1 MILERL
7 YLENYKQFREPTEL
21 LPPEGVV
28 GIVGSNGSGKTTIF
42 ESILWAFF
50 GSRGKDARF
59 SNDSIP
65 WSGGTT
71 TEKTTVEVTLN
82 IAGAP
87 YRVVRTLYRGKTEAR
102 VYSVEE
108 EIVGGSSETAEW
120 VQESLLGMD
129 RVAFE
134 ATFFARQ
141 KELEFFAGV
150 TGIKRQREIA
160 RILGIDQ
167 VEGAQELLRA
177 DKKKCQNEAGFL
189 EARIAGVDREILE
202 EELKKVRRRQ
212 DRLMRE
218 VSCLREKLEGVEDEL
233 SRARAEGETLEAS
246 YRRHNKL
253 SSLLAAAESARER
266 AAEKVQE
273 LSKTLVRLDKDEE
286 ELIGKLR
293 PQIERLPEV
302 EIEIEGLEEA
312 RRSHER
318 RVLAEKEM
326 RRLEAE
332 AHRAVV
338 AASQLLEKLDR
349 AAEPMRGLGD
359 EPLPGWDALFS
370 VEDEADRMLGAE
382 RILSGAATHLWKLE
396 ERFRSL
402 KEAKARQEELFE
414 AERELEESRVRV
426 EERRKEVARLDT
438 EVENVTGGGTLE
450 KELARLRK
458 EERSL
463 QRQSAQQKGLAEAD
477 ERDAEK
483 LDRARRM
490 VEHSEEVASCP
501 TCHRG
506 FEGDE
511 HKEVIETLLR
521 QAGEA
526 RGRAAEAR
534 SECRRLEEEAQDLL
548 RRLAEVEQ
556 RREKECALRE
566 ERAKATTYLEDLRD
580 LLKRASARVERL
592 LEELEGV
599 APVSEDD
606 LEEVELRVG
615 LLRMLHDAYPR
626 IESFTESHSGASAA
640 VAERERELAYLGAT
654 PVYEE
659 TRHVRL
665 REEKAELERLLGRI
679 ESLQARLR
687 DRPKVKERLEIT
699 GREQEEATREA
710 ERLQEK
716 ISSLAFVEDVYR
728 ANRKRVMEVERA
740 REELR
745 GEKETLDQELG
756 RVQSRVENLE
766 GEIVRYEE
774 QRKLADERGQEAVRL
789 GEMDKLLSR
798 FYKGLTARTRPRLEK
813 EASLLIKALTDD
825 RYERM
830 EFDENYGIRLFDG
843 LSDAYEISRF
853 SGGEADIVSLSARV
867 ALSKMVAAKGS
878 EALGF
883 IVLDEVFG
891 ALDADRRRNV
901 LLALDRLKRTF
912 GQIFVI
918 SHVGDV
924 QESALLDEL
933 WMVEEDEEGKSTV
946 RRLKANLDEPVVL
959 LGNTHGS

>member
-1 MILERL
+1 VILERL

-28 GIVGSNGSGKTTIF
+28 GIVGPNGSGKTTIF

-50 GSRGKDARF
+50 GSRGKDPRF

-71 TEKTTVEVTLN
+71 AEKTSVEVTLN
-82 IAGAP
+82 LGGAP

-102 VYSVEE
+102 VYSGEE
-108 EIVGGSSETAEW
+108 EIVGGPSEVAEW

-160 RILGIDQ
+160 RILGINQ
-167 VEGAQELLRA
+167 VESAQELLRA
-177 DKKKCQNEAGFL
+177 DRKECQNEARFL
-189 EARIAGVDREILE
+189 EARIAGVDREALE
-202 EELKKVRRRQ
+202 EEL
-212 DRLMRE
+212 RE
-218 VSCLREKLEGVEDEL
+218 VRERRALLEGKVGRLRERLEEAEDKLA
-233 SRARAEGETLEAS
+233 RARANGEILEAS
-246 YRRHNKL
+246 YRRHNEL
-253 SSLLAAAESARER
+253 SSLLAAAESAQER
-266 AAEKVQE
+266 AVEKAQE
-273 LSKTLVRLDKDEE
+273 LSKTLAGLDKDEE
-286 ELIGKLR
+286 LIRELR
-293 PQIERLPEV
+293 PRTKRLPEV
-302 EIEIEGLEEA
+302 EAEIEDLEEA
-312 RRSHER
+312 RRRHER
-318 RVLAEKEM
+318 HVLVEKEM

-332 AHRAVV
+332 AHRTVVV
-338 AASQLLEKLDR
+338 ASELLERLAG
-349 AAEPMRGLGD
+349 AADSMRGPGD
-359 EPLPGWDALFS
+359 EPLAGWDALFA
-370 VEDEADRMLGAE
+370 VEDEAGRMLEAE
-382 RILSGAATHLWKLE
+382 KVLGGAATRLWKME
-396 ERFRSL
+396 ERFHSL
-402 KEAKARQEELFE
+402 KEAKARQKELLE
-414 AERELEESRVRV
+414 AERELEKSRARF
-426 EERRKEVARLDT
+426 EEGRREVTRLDA

-450 KELARLRK
+450 KELARLHK
-458 EERSL
+458 EDRSL

-490 VEHSEEVASCP
+490 VESSEEVARCP

-521 QAGEA
+521 QAKEA
-526 RGRAAEAR
+526 RERAAEAR
-534 SECRRLEEEAQDLL
+534 SECRRLEEEARDLL
-548 RRLAEVEQ
+548 RRLGEAEQ

-566 ERAKATTYLEDLRD
+566 ERAKATAHLEDVRD
-580 LLKRASARVERL
+580 LLERASARVERL
-592 LEELEGV
+592 LGDLEGV
-599 APVSEDD
+599 APISEDN
-606 LEEVELRVG
+606 LEEAELQVG
-615 LLRMLHDAYPR
+615 LLRMLHDAHPR
-626 IESFTESHSGASAA
+626 IESFVEGYSRASAA
-640 VAERERELAYLGAT
+640 VTERERELVYLEAT

-659 TRHVRL
+659 ARHTRL
-665 REEKAELERLLGRI
+665 REEKAELERLLGQI
-679 ESLQARLR
+679 GSLEARLC
-687 DRPKVKERLEIT
+687 DRPKVEERLETT
-699 GREQEEATREA
+699 GKEQEEAAREVR
-710 ERLQEK
+710 RLQEEV
-716 ISSLAFVEDVYR
+716 SSLAFDEGAHR
-728 ANRKRVMEVERA
+728 ANRERVMEAERA
-740 REELR
+740 REALR
-745 GEKETLDQELG
+745 GEKEALDEELR
-756 RVQSRVENLE
+756 RVRSRVESLE
-766 GEIVRYEE
+766 GDIGRYEE
-774 QRKLADERGQEAVRL
+774 QRKLADEKGREETRL

-798 FYKGLTARTRPRLEK
+798 FYKELTARIRPRLEK
-813 EASLLIKALTDD
+813 EANDLIKALTDD

-830 EFDENYGIRLFDG
+830 EFDENYSIRLFDG

-853 SGGEADIVSLSARV
+853 SGGEADVVSLSTRV

-891 ALDADRRRNV
+891 ALDAERRRNV

-946 RRLKANLDEPVVL
+946 RRLKANLDEPVKL
-959 LGNTHGS
+959 LGNARGS

>member
-1 MILERL
+1 VILERL

-28 GIVGSNGSGKTTIF
+28 GIVGANGSGKTTIF

-50 GSRGKDARF
+50 GSRGKDPRF
-59 SNDSIP
+59 ANDSIP

-71 TEKTTVEVTLN
+71 AEKTTVEATLN
-82 IAGAP
+82 VGGAP

-102 VYSVEE
+102 VYSGEG
-108 EIVGGSSETAEW
+108 EIVGGSSEVAEW
-120 VQESLLGMD
+120 VQESMLGMD

-167 VEGAQELLRA
+167 VESAQELLRA
-177 DKKKCQNEAGFL
+177 DKKAAQNEAKFL
-189 EARIAGVDREILE
+189 ETRIAGVDRAAIE
-202 EELKKVRRRQ
+202 EEL
-212 DRLMRE
+212 RE
-218 VSCLREKLEGVEDEL
+218 VRKRQALLEGEVGRLRKRLEGAEDEL
-233 SRARAEGETLEAS
+233 ARARADGETLEAS
-246 YRRHNKL
+246 YRRHIEL
-253 SSLLAAAESARER
+253 SGLLAAAESARER
-266 AAEKVQE
+266 AAEKTQE
-273 LSKTLVRLDKDEE
+273 LSETLARLDKDEE
-286 ELIGKLR
+286 LIGEL
-293 PQIERLPEV
+293 
-302 EIEIEGLEEA
+302 
-312 RRSHER
+312 
-318 RVLAEKEM
+318 
-326 RRLEAE
+326 
-332 AHRAVV
+332 AHRTVV
-338 AASQLLEKLDR
+338 AASELLDKLGE
-349 AAEPMRGLGD
+349 AVVPMRGPGD
-359 EPLPGWDALFS
+359 EPLPGWDSLFS
-370 VEDEADRMLGAE
+370 VEDEAGRMLEAE
-382 RILSGAATHLWKLE
+382 RILSGAATRLWKME

-402 KEAKARQEELFE
+402 KEAKSRQEELLE
-414 AERELEESRVRV
+414 AERELEESRARF
-426 EERRKEVARLDT
+426 EEGRREVARLDA

-450 KELARLRK
+450 KKLALLRK

-490 VEHSEEVASCP
+490 VESSEEVARCP

-521 QAGEA
+521 QAEEA

-534 SECRRLEEEAQDLL
+534 SECRRLEEEARDLL
-548 RRLAEVEQ
+548 RRLGEAEQ
-556 RREKECALRE
+556 QREKECALRE
-566 ERAKATTYLEDLRD
+566 ERAKVTTHLEDLQD
-580 LLKRASARVERL
+580 LLERASARVERL
-592 LEELEGV
+592 LGELEGV
-599 APVSEDD
+599 APISEDD
-606 LEEVELRVG
+606 LEEAELRVG
-615 LLRMLHDAYPR
+615 LLRMLHDTHPR
-626 IESFTESHSGASAA
+626 IETFVERYSRASTA
-640 VAERERELAYLGAT
+640 VTERERELAYLQAT
-654 PVYEE
+654 PVYDEA
-659 TRHVRL
+659 RHARL

-679 ESLQARLR
+679 ESLEARLR
-687 DRPKVKERLEIT
+687 DRPKVAEKLETI
-699 GREQEEATREA
+699 GKEQEEAVRKA
-710 ERLQEK
+710 RCLQEE
-716 ISSLAFVEDVYR
+716 ISSLAFDESTYR
-728 ANRKRVMEVERA
+728 ANRERVMEVERA
-740 REELR
+740 REKLRAEKEALDEELR
-745 GEKETLDQELG
+745 
-756 RVQSRVENLE
+756 RVRSRVENLE
-766 GEIVRYEE
+766 GELERYEE
-774 QRKLADERGQEAVRL
+774 QRKLADDKGREATRL

-798 FYKGLTARTRPRLEK
+798 FYKELTAKIRPRLEK
-813 EASLLIKALTDD
+813 EASNLIKALTDD

-843 LSDAYEISRF
+843 LSDAYDISRF
-853 SGGEADIVSLSARV
+853 SGGEADVVSLSARV

-891 ALDADRRRNV
+891 ALDAERRRNV

-946 RRLKANLDEPVVL
+946 RRLKANLDEPVEL
-959 LGNTHGS
+959 LGNARGS

>member
-28 GIVGSNGSGKTTIF
+28 GIVGANGSGKTTIF

-50 GSRGKDARF
+50 GSRGKDPRF
-59 SNDSIP
+59 ANDSIP

-71 TEKTTVEVTLN
+71 AEKTTVEATLN
-82 IAGAP
+82 VGGAP

-102 VYSVEE
+102 VYSGEE
-108 EIVGGSSETAEW
+108 EIVGGSSEVAEW
-120 VQESLLGMD
+120 VQESMLGMD

-167 VEGAQELLRA
+167 VESAQELLRA
-177 DKKKCQNEAGFL
+177 DKKEAQNEAKFL
-189 EARIAGVDREILE
+189 EARIAGVDRAALE
-202 EELKKVRRRQ
+202 EER
-212 DRLMRE
+212 RE
-218 VSCLREKLEGVEDEL
+218 VRKRQALLEGEVGRLRERLEGAEDEL
-233 SRARAEGETLEAS
+233 ARARADGETLEAS
-246 YRRHNKL
+246 YRRHIEL
-253 SSLLAAAESARER
+253 SGLLAAAESARER
-266 AAEKVQE
+266 AAEKAQE
-273 LSKTLVRLDKDEE
+273 LSETLARLDKDEE
-286 ELIGKLR
+286 LIGELR
-293 PQIERLPEV
+293 PRTERLPEM
-302 EIEIEGLEEA
+302 EAEIEGLEEA
-312 RRSHER
+312 RRRHER
-318 RVLAEKEM
+318 RVLTEKEM
-326 RRLEAE
+326 WRLEAE
-332 AHRAVV
+332 AHRTVV
-338 AASQLLEKLDR
+338 AASELLDKLGE
-349 AAEPMRGLGD
+349 AVVPMRGPGE

-370 VEDEADRMLGAE
+370 VEDDTGRMLEAE
-382 RILSGAATHLWKLE
+382 RILSEAATRLWKME

-402 KEAKARQEELFE
+402 KEAKARQEELLE
-414 AERELEESRVRV
+414 AERELEESRARF
-426 EERRKEVARLDT
+426 EEGRREVARLDA

-450 KELARLRK
+450 KKLARLRK

-490 VEHSEEVASCP
+490 VESSEEVARCP

-521 QAGEA
+521 QAEEA

-534 SECRRLEEEAQDLL
+534 SECRRLEEEARDLL
-548 RRLAEVEQ
+548 RRLGEAEQ
-556 RREKECALRE
+556 QREKECALRE
-566 ERAKATTYLEDLRD
+566 ERAKATTRLEDLQD
-580 LLKRASARVERL
+580 LLERASARVERL
-592 LEELEGV
+592 LGELEGV
-599 APVSEDD
+599 APISEDD
-606 LEEVELRVG
+606 LEEAELRVG
-615 LLRMLHDAYPR
+615 LLRMLHDTHPR
-626 IESFTESHSGASAA
+626 IETFVERYSRASTA
-640 VAERERELAYLGAT
+640 VTERERELAYLQVT

-659 TRHVRL
+659 ARHARL

-679 ESLQARLR
+679 ESLEARLR
-687 DRPKVKERLEIT
+687 DRPKVAERLETI
-699 GREQEEATREA
+699 GKEQEEAARKA
-710 ERLQEK
+710 RCLQEE
-716 ISSLAFVEDVYR
+716 ISSLAFDESTYR
-728 ANRKRVMEVERA
+728 ANRERVMEAERA
-740 REELR
+740 REKLRAEKEALDEELR
-745 GEKETLDQELG
+745 
-756 RVQSRVENLE
+756 RVRSRAENLE
-766 GEIVRYEE
+766 GELERYEE
-774 QRKLADERGQEAVRL
+774 QRKLADDKGREATRL

-798 FYKGLTARTRPRLEK
+798 FYKELTAKIRPRLEK
-813 EASLLIKALTDD
+813 EASDLIKALTDD

-843 LSDAYEISRF
+843 LSDAYDISRF
-853 SGGEADIVSLSARV
+853 SGGEADVVSLSARV

-891 ALDADRRRNV
+891 ALDAERRRNV

-946 RRLKANLDEPVVL
+946 RRLKANLDEPVEL
-959 LGNTHGS
+959 LGNARGS